1 MVRVPLAG
9 RVTDEWLRRYQRLA
23 RGTGVPVRD
32 LAQDRPVRRVP
43 GRGRHALAFEV
54 LNRTASAH
62 FIESIP
68 IAGTAE
74 TGAAD
79 PAGASPA
86 IWGCTSCHEHEPRVR
101 NGPRLALF

>member
-1 MVRVPLAG
+1 MRRVASGPDDRCVAWLSDTLIAG
-9 RVTDEWLRRYQRLA
+9 SGADGGTHACAFAPWGK
-23 RGTGVPVRD
+23 RG

-62 FIESIP
+62 YIGSIL

-79 PAGASPA
+79 PCRRIFGYLGLHV
-86 IWGCTSCHEHEPRVR
+86 IPR
-101 NGPRLALF
+101 A

>member
-1 MVRVPLAG
+1 MG
-9 RVTDEWLRRYQRLA
+9 QR
-23 RGTGVPVRD
+23 G

-43 GRGRHALAFEV
+43 GRGRHTLAFEV

-79 PAGASPA
+79 PCRRISGYLGLHV
-86 IWGCTSCHEHEPRVR
+86 IPR
-101 NGPRLALF
+101 A

>member
-1 MVRVPLAG
+1 VPTVAHTVIAG
-9 RVTDEWLRRYQRLA
+9 SGADGGTHACTFAPWGK
-23 RGTGVPVRD
+23 RG
-32 LAQDRPVRRVP
+32 LAQDRPVGRVP

-62 FIESIP
+62 FIGSIP

-79 PAGASPA
+79 
-86 IWGCTSCHEHEPRVR
+86 SCRRIFGYLGLHVIPR
-101 NGPRLALF
+101 A